1 MIITGIRKATLLRH
15 PSDHPCPHCNKTGTV
30 QLKIFSRH
38 FHFFWIPCFPLG
50 KTGEA
55 VCSHCKFL
63 MTVKEFPMHIRREY
77 DEKKS
82 RVSPKIWQFS
92 GIILLFVLIP
102 TAVYIAERDTQLEVE
117 YITRPAIGDIYSY
130 ETPSSEYSTM
140 KVIDVD
146 ADSVYVIEN
155 DYTSSKMSKV
165 YKIDKP
171 ENYSGEPFGI
181 SRMDLKQRYDDREI
195 YDVQRE

>member
-1 MIITGIRKATLLRH
+1 MIITGIRKAKLLTH
-15 PSDHPCPHCNKTGTV
+15 SSDHPCPYCNKTGTV
-30 QLKIFSRH
+30 QLKVLSRH
-38 FHFFWIPCFPLG
+38 FHFFWIPCFPIG

-63 MTVKEFPMHIRREY
+63 MAVKEFPMHIRREY

-92 GIILLFVLIP
+92 GIILLLILIP
-102 TAVYIAERDTQLEVE
+102 TAVYFGKLDNQRELE
-117 YITRPAIGDIYSY
+117 YIANPVAGDVYRY
-130 ETPSSEYSTM
+130 ETVAGDYSTM
-140 KVIDVD
+140 KVTSVD

-155 DYTSSKMSKV
+155 DYETNKMSKV

-171 ENYSGEPFGI
+171 ENYSSAPFGI
-181 SRMDLKQRYDDREI
+181 SREELKQRYDDREI
-195 YDVQRE
+195 YDVQR